1 MEPEHG
7 GAPHAVLPC
16 WTPPDPES
24 VLGSMCKSLVC
35 CRCSWL
41 WVIFVFADFT

>member
-7 GAPHAVLPC
+7 DAPHAVLPR

-35 CRCSWL
+35 CRL